1 MTTGRTSEVWSDPRG
16 FTKYPNA
23 MFGRFES
30 SPTAVWL
37 ALHRFAH
44 FRNGARPKL
53 DTVIAMTGL
62 RRTAVKHAIHEVLVP
77 NGVLTVTS
85 RGNGSLPNHYGFPD
99 QGGTFTQWPNLLWK
113 RDLVPRQI
121 VVLLALLRVKDLAYG
136 AMPEIRDIA
145 ARTKTG
151 KNTVGQAVKELEHM
165 GLITVERR
173 GTHWNGRRLTHRY
186 TFPWLE
192 TGAVPAVAADT
203 PPVDLDTRTCVI
215 PETGYP
221 GTRERPPRY
230 PTAAT
235 PVPGGGLEEDL
246 SIKTDEEILKVE
258 RLSERRAARGGA
270 APAAFGFSPPA
281 AGPGGGGAADLVG
294 LSSGGTS
301 WEEREVPGPISSS
314 KYRNYL
320 RDSVDAERIVSCWEE
335 VRGPAPSP
343 QVLQRWVR
351 SAYQLLAE
359 DGRPVEEVLWLIRWV
374 AADDRWSRRV
384 KTLGWLRGG
393 GGDRYA
399 DLVGEAKNINPSAP
413 GCESQLGGVGLTAS
427 AANEE
432 VSAEVDASL
441 DRRADEPLASLRAR
455 LALGS
460 GGPA

>member
-1 MTTGRTSEVWSDPRG
+1 M
-16 FTKYPNA
+16 
-23 MFGRFES
+23 
-30 SPTAVWL
+30 
-37 ALHRFAH
+37 
-44 FRNGARPKL
+44 
-53 DTVIAMTGL
+53 AMTGL
-62 RRTAVKHAIHEVLVP
+62 KRSAVKHAIHEVLVP
-77 NGVLTVTS
+77 AGVLTVTV
-85 RGNGSLPNHYGFPD
+85 RGNGSLPNRYGFPH
-99 QGGTFTQWPNLLWK
+99 QGETFTPWPNLLW
-113 RDLVPRQI
+113 DQGLIPRQI
-121 VVLLALLRVKDLAYG
+121 VVLLALLRVEGLAYG
-136 AMPEIRDIA
+136 AMPGIRDVA
-145 ARTKTG
+145 EQTKTG
-151 KNTVGQAVKELEHM
+151 KKTVGRAVKELERM

-173 GTHWNGRRLTHRY
+173 DTHWNGRKLSHRY

-221 GTRERPPRY
+221 GTRERPPRC

-235 PVPGGGLEEDL
+235 PVPGSGLEEDL
-246 SIKTDEEILKVE
+246 TTKTEERRLKVE

-294 LSSGGTS
+294 LSNGGTS
-301 WEEREVPGPISSS
+301 WEEREDPGPISSS

-343 QVLQRWVR
+343 QALQRWVK

-359 DGRPVEEVLWLIRWV
+359 DNRPVEEVLWLIRWV

-384 KTLGWLRGG
+384 KTLGWLRGD

-413 GCESQLGGVGLTAS
+413 GCESQLGRVGLTAS

-432 VSAEVDASL
+432 LSAEVDTSL